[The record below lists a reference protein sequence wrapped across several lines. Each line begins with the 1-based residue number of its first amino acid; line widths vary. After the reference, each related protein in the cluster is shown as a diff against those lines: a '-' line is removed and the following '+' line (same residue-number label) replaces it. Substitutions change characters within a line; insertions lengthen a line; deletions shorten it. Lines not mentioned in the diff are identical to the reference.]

1 MERSTKHEAKLIL
14 TWLISV
20 HGCDQA
26 YIAFMCRS
34 WFLLRFLRRSG
45 TLGPPRVRGFLPKYG
60 ILESPYVVALTY
72 DNYTH
77 RVAPRNFVGHQQE
90 SRASPRPQSTP
101 QLSDPLSLARVC
113 SKLDAGRYVLPGDE
127 H

>member
-77 RVAPRNFVGHQQE
+77 RVAPRNSLVTTAGITSFTSAAEHSSAERPTQPRTRVLEIGR
-90 SRASPRPQSTP
+90 RAVRPPR
-101 QLSDPLSLARVC
+101 
-113 SKLDAGRYVLPGDE
+113 G
-127 H
+127 

>member
-20 HGCDQA
+20 HASRLRSGLYCV
-26 YIAFMCRS
+26 CRS

-77 RVAPRNFVGHQQE
+77 RVAPRNSLVTTAGITSFTSAAEHSSAERPTQPRTRVLEIGR
-90 SRASPRPQSTP
+90 RAVRPPR
-101 QLSDPLSLARVC
+101 
-113 SKLDAGRYVLPGDE
+113 G
-127 H
+127 

>member
-77 RVAPRNFVGHQQE
+77 RVAPRNSLVTTAGITSFTSAAEHSSAERPTQPRTRVLEIGR
-90 SRASPRPQSTP
+90 RAVRRPR
-101 QLSDPLSLARVC
+101 
-113 SKLDAGRYVLPGDE
+113 G
-127 H
+127 